1 MLVAMHTF
9 DRNDDMGLMD
19 GKVALVTGAG
29 RGIGRAIA
37 LDMAKAGAK
46 VVVNDLGGSLTGE
59 DGGDIAPAQQVVN
72 EIKAMGGQAVGNVDS
87 VSSWAGAQRMIQDAI
102 DTFGRIDAVVNGAGI
117 LRDGMF
123 HKMSEA
129 EWDAVVAVH
138 LKGCFNVARAA
149 INPMRE
155 QGSGAMVHFTSTS
168 GLVGQIGQANYAA
181 AKLGIVG
188 LSRVIAMEGAA
199 KGVRSNCVAPFAWT
213 RMIESIPI
221 KSDEQAEAFEKFRN
235 NARPE
240 HVAPVVT
247 YLCSE
252 AAKGVTGNVF
262 GVRGNEIYLMTQ
274 PRPVRTLHNGNGWSH
289 EALAAMVEPALRA
302 DLYGLED
309 SATVYNWDPI

>member
-1 MLVAMHTF
+1 
-9 DRNDDMGLMD
+9 MGLMD

-46 VVVNDLGGSLTGE
+46 VVVNDLGGSLSGE
-59 DGGDIAPAQQVVN
+59 DSGDASPAQQVVN
-72 EIKAMGGQAVGNVDS
+72 EIKAMGGEAVANGSS
-87 VSSWAGAQRMIQDAI
+87 VSETAGAQAMVQEALDS
-102 DTFGRIDAVVNGAGI
+102 FGKIHALVNVAGI

-123 HKMSEA
+123 HRMSEA
-129 EWDAVVAVH
+129 EWDAVIAVH

-149 INPMRE
+149 VEHMRE
-155 QGSGAMVHFTSTS
+155 QESGAMVHFTSTS
-168 GLVGQIGQANYAA
+168 GLVGQVGQANYAA
-181 AKLGIVG
+181 AKMGIVG
-188 LSRVIAMEGAA
+188 LSRVIAMEGAF
-199 KGVRSNCVAPFAWT
+199 KNVRSNCVAPFAWT

-247 YLCSE
+247 YLCSD
-252 AAKGVTGNVF
+252 AAKGVTGNIF
-262 GVRGNEIYLMTQ
+262 GVRGGEIYLMTQ
-274 PRPVRTLHNGNGWSH
+274 PRPVRTLHHAGGWTH
-289 EALAAMVEPALRA
+289 EALAATVEPALRA

-309 SATVYNWDPI
+309 SATVYNWDPV

>member
-1 MLVAMHTF
+1 
-9 DRNDDMGLMD
+9 MGLMD
-19 GKVALVTGAG
+19 GKVALVTGGG

-59 DGGDIAPAQQVVN
+59 DSGDTSPAQQVVK
-72 EIKAMGGQAVGNVDS
+72 EIEAMGGEAVANGNS
-87 VSSWAGAQRMIQDAI
+87 VSEWDGAQQMVQDAI
-102 DTFGRIDAVVNGAGI
+102 DTFGTIDAVVNVAGI

-129 EWDAVVAVH
+129 EWDAVIAVH

-149 INPMRE
+149 AVPMRE
-155 QGSGAMVHFTSTS
+155 QESGAMVHFTSTS

-181 AKLGIVG
+181 AKMGIVG
-188 LSRVIAMEGAA
+188 MSRVIAMEGAI
-199 KGVRSNCVAPFAWT
+199 KNVRSNCVAPFAWT

-221 KSDEQAEAFEKFRN
+221 KSDEQAAAFEKFRD

-240 HVAPVVT
+240 HVAPVCT

-252 AAKGVTGNVF
+252 AAAKISGNVF
-262 GVRGNEIYLMTQ
+262 GVRGGEIYLFSQ
-274 PRPVRTLHNGNGWSH
+274 PRPVKTIHHDGGWDHDS
-289 EALAAMVEPALRA
+289 LAAMAEPALRSELY
-302 DLYGLED
+302 DLESTGEYF
-309 SATVYNWDPI
+309 SWDPI

>member
-1 MLVAMHTF
+1 
-9 DRNDDMGLMD
+9 MGLMD

-59 DGGDIAPAQQVVN
+59 DGGDTSPAQQVVK
-72 EIKAMGGQAVGNVDS
+72 EIEAMGGEAVANANS
-87 VSSWAGAQRMIQDAI
+87 VSEWDGAQAMVQDAI
-102 DTFGRIDAVVNGAGI
+102 DKFGKIDAVVNVAGI

-129 EWDAVVAVH
+129 EWDAVIAVH

-149 INPMRE
+149 VVPMRE
-155 QGSGAMVHFTSTS
+155 QESGAMVHFTSTS

-181 AKLGIVG
+181 AKMGIIG
-188 LSRVIAMEGAA
+188 MSRVIAMEGAI
-199 KGVRSNCVAPFAWT
+199 KNVRSNCVAPFAWT

-221 KSDEQAEAFEKFRN
+221 KSDEQAAAFEKFRD

-240 HVAPVVT
+240 HVAPVCT
-247 YLCSE
+247 YLCSDA
-252 AAKGVTGNVF
+252 AAKVSGNVF
-262 GVRGNEIYLMTQ
+262 GVRGGEIYLFSQ
-274 PRPVRTLHNGNGWSH
+274 PRPVKTIHRDGGWDH
-289 EALAAMVEPALRA
+289 ESLAAMAEPALRSELY
-302 DLYGLED
+302 DLESTGEYF
-309 SATVYNWDPI
+309 SWDPI